1 MPCRVT
7 QDRWVIVKNSDKTW
21 STGGENGNPLQY
33 SCHENTMNSMKRQK
47 DITPE
52 DESHRSKS
60 ETESLSVKSVS
71 LQLMDCSPSTA
82 SVHEIFQQEYLSG
95 LSFSSP
101 GHFPDQFQGLDP
113 RSPAL
118 QADSLPLSHQGS
130 RSEGVQFATGK
141 EQRTIPYSSRKKMK
155 QLCQSRNNAQ
165 LWMCLVVKVKPNT
178 IKNNIA

>member
-1 MPCRVT
+1 MNLSAMPCRVT

-95 LSFSSP
+95 LPNLGPLEKAMATHSSTLAWRIP
-101 GHFPDQFQGLDP
+101 WMEEPDRLQSMGLLRVGHD
-113 RSPAL
+113 
-118 QADSLPLSHQGS
+118 
-130 RSEGVQFATGK
+130 
-141 EQRTIPYSSRKKMK
+141 
-155 QLCQSRNNAQ
+155 
-165 LWMCLVVKVKPNT
+165 
-178 IKNNIA
+178 

>member
-1 MPCRVT
+1 
-7 QDRWVIVKNSDKTW
+7 
-21 STGGENGNPLQY
+21 
-33 SCHENTMNSMKRQK
+33 MNSMKRQK

-141 EQRTIPYSSRKKMK
+141 EQRTIPYSSRKKNEAAVPK
-155 QLCQSRNNAQ
+155 QKQCSVVDVSGGESKAQYYKEQYCLITWNNRSMNQ
-165 LWMCLVVKVKPNT
+165 GKLNIVKQEIARLNT
-178 IKNNIA
+178 ASQESLN